1 MASGMDVHHGNRHF
15 ARIVAPVFIAG
26 AGAEKLS
33 IVLADKAGWWQA
45 VQGGFIKRIVEKLM
59 NMT

>member
-1 MASGMDVHHGNRHF
+1 MASSMDIHHGNRHF
-15 ARIVAPVFIAG
+15 ARVVAPVFIAG
-26 AGAEKLS
+26 AGTKKFS
-33 IVLADKAGWWQA
+33 IVLADKARWWQA